1 MTTNEIINQA
11 EEHLIH
17 TYNRYQ
23 IAFDHG
29 EGVYLYDNDGKE
41 YLDFCAGIAV
51 FALGYGN
58 ESYNNALKAQI
69 DKVIHTSNYYYT
81 DALAKAA

>member
-1 MTTNEIINQA
+1 MMKTSDIIETA

-23 IAFDHG
+23 IVFDHG
-29 EGVYLYDNDGKE
+29 VGVYLYDNDGRE

-51 FALGYGN
+51 FALGYN
-58 ESYNNALKAQI
+58 NKCYNDALKVQI
-69 DKVIHTSNYYYT
+69 DKIVHTSNYNPS
-81 DALAKAA
+81 ALHTR

>member
-29 EGVYLYDNDGKE
+29 EGVYLYDNDGK
-41 YLDFCAGIAV
+41 G
-51 FALGYGN
+51 
-58 ESYNNALKAQI
+58 
-69 DKVIHTSNYYYT
+69 
-81 DALAKAA
+81 